1 MFSTGATRIIP
12 FVNSFSHEM
21 KFMKLTKQL
30 FSLVVLVL
38 LLSCNA
44 QTAKT
49 VKQKTIAVEQKVE
62 PITIEFATVDQA
74 KKLLTTEDAYT
85 RAWSKFD
92 IESKSNK
99 VGSTREDFFTHT
111 AAQTMEWTDEEKQKL
126 EDSFARIMK
135 SINDQKFNLQLTE
148 SVSLVKTTS
157 KEEGGAV
164 GYTRNNY
171 IVLTESMKGM
181 SSENS
186 DYLLAHELFHVISR
200 KKPELRK
207 KLYSLIG
214 FKMMNEVPYPDAIA
228 EYRIS
233 NPDAI
238 QNDSYIN
245 LTVGEEQV
253 SCMMILYA
261 DRPYDGGSFFNYL
274 NIGFLRL
281 EGESSMKPVIGAEG
295 PEIYA
300 LSEVSGFYEQI
311 GRNTNYIMHPEEIMA
326 DNFTYAVLGKE
337 ELANPELVEAIKKI
351 LRE

>member
-1 MFSTGATRIIP
+1 MNL
-12 FVNSFSHEM
+12 V
-21 KFMKLTKQL
+21 KQL
-30 FSLVVLVL
+30 LSLIIIAL
-38 LLSCNA
+38 LFSCNA
-44 QTAKT
+44 QTTKT
-49 VKQKTIAVEQKVE
+49 VEQKTKVEQNIE
-62 PITIEFATVDQA
+62 PITVKFATVDQA

-99 VGSTREDFFTHT
+99 VGSTREDFFAHT
-111 AAQTMEWTDEEKQKL
+111 ASQTMEWTEEEKQNL
-126 EDSFARIMK
+126 TASYARIMK
-135 SINDQKFNLQLTE
+135 SINDQQFNLQLSE
-148 SVSLVKTTS
+148 PVFLVKTTS

-200 KKPELRK
+200 NKPELRE

-214 FKMMNEVPYPDAIA
+214 FKMMNEVPYPAAIA
-228 EYRIS
+228 DYRIS
-233 NPDAI
+233 NPDAV

-245 LTVGEEQV
+245 LTVGDEQV
-253 SCMMILYA
+253 PCMMILYA
-261 DRPYDGGSFFNYL
+261 DRPYDGGSFFQYL

-281 EGESSMKPVIGAEG
+281 EGEGQMKPVLGPEG

-311 GRNTNYIMHPEEIMA
+311 GKNTNYIMHPEEIMA

-337 ELANPELVEAIKKI
+337 ALANPELVEAIKKV